1 MEEVMKQVVLEAELR
16 DVSKNL
22 NVLKNSGRI
31 PAVFY
36 GKNEKPVTISVDSK
50 KFMALIEKEG
60 ANVIIELQ
68 LKDGKKTAIVKELQ
82 RHVLTQAPNHIDFQ
96 SISLTDKIE
105 VMVPIHTEGV
115 ADGVKNFGGTM
126 EHVIREIKVR
136 CLPTEIPAKINVD
149 VSALGIGQGIT
160 VANLPKLEGIE
171 YVHDASSIVVNVL
184 LQKVEEEKPAD
195 AAAAAAPAAPEVI
208 SKGKKDAEGEA
219 AAAPAAP
226 KK

>member
-1 MEEVMKQVVLEAELR
+1 MKQVVLEAELR

-22 NVLKNSGRI
+22 NALKNSGKI

-50 KFMALIEKEG
+50 KFMSLIEKEG

-96 SISLTDKIE
+96 AISLTDKIE
-105 VMVPIHTEGV
+105 VMVPIHTEGI

-136 CLPTEIPAKINVD
+136 CLPTNIPAKINVD

-160 VANLPKLEGIE
+160 VGNLPKLDGIE
-171 YVHDASSIVVNVL
+171 YIHDASSIVINVL
-184 LQKVEEEKPAD
+184 A
-195 AAAAAAPAAPEVI
+195 
-208 SKGKKDAEGEA
+208 
-219 AAAPAAP
+219 
-226 KK
+226 

>member
-1 MEEVMKQVVLEAELR
+1 MKQVVLEAELR

-22 NVLKNSGRI
+22 NALKSSGRI

-36 GKNEKPVTISVDSK
+36 GKNETPVTISVDSK
-50 KFMALIEKEG
+50 KFMTLIQKEG

-68 LKDGKKTAIVKELQ
+68 LKDGTKTAIVKELQ

-96 SISLTDKIE
+96 AISLKDKIE
-105 VMVPIHTEGV
+105 VMVAIHTEGIP
-115 ADGVKNFGGTM
+115 DGVKNFGGTM

-136 CLPTEIPAKINVD
+136 CLPTNIPAKINVD

-160 VANLPKLEGIE
+160 VADLPKLEEIE
-171 YVHDASSIVVNVL
+171 YVHDTSSIVINVL

-195 AAAAAAPAAPEVI
+195 AAVTAEAQAPEVI
-208 SKGKKDAEGEA
+208 SKGKKDLEGEA
-219 AAAPAAP
+219 AAPAP

>member
-1 MEEVMKQVVLEAELR
+1 MKQVVLEAELR

-22 NVLKNSGRI
+22 NVLKNSGQI

-50 KFMALIEKEG
+50 KFMNIIQKEG

-82 RHVLTQAPNHIDFQ
+82 RHVLTQAPSHIDFHA
-96 SISLTDKIE
+96 ISLKDKIE
-105 VMVPIHTEGV
+105 VMVAIHTEGIP
-115 ADGVKNFGGTM
+115 DGVKNFGGTM

-136 CLPTEIPAKINVD
+136 CLPTNIPAKINVD
-149 VSALGIGQGIT
+149 VSPLGIGQGIT
-160 VANLPKLEGIE
+160 VGNLPKLDGIE
-171 YVHDASSIVVNVL
+171 YIHDASSIVINVL
-184 LQKVEEEKPAD
+184 AQKVEEEKPAD
-195 AAAAAAPAAPEVI
+195 AAAAAAPATPEVI
-208 SKGKKDAEGEA
+208 SKGKKDVEGEA

>member
-1 MEEVMKQVVLEAELR
+1 MKQVVLEAELR

>member
-1 MEEVMKQVVLEAELR
+1 MKQVVLEAELR

-149 VSALGIGQGIT
+149 VSPLGIGQGIT
-160 VANLPKLEGIE
+160 VANLPKIEGIE

-219 AAAPAAP
+219 AAAAP